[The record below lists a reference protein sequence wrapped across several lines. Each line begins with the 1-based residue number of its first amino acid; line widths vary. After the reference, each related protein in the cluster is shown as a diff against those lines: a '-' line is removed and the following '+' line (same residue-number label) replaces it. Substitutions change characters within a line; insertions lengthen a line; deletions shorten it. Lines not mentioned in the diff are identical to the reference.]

1 MGWRFHKSAKMGPFR
16 LNFSKKGV
24 GWSVGAAGV
33 RYTHRAD
40 GRRTVTSTIRGT
52 GISHVTDLGKAKP
65 KARPDHKLLDQA
77 STMGHSDFTPAS
89 GGSGSSGGSK
99 RPGHGCL
106 WWVVAILFWP
116 FSLSIW
122 FWRSSLVSNKALKA
136 GILAVAWVLIVLAGG
151 TSDDTTSS
159 SLPVASS
166 STPSSMIAASSE
178 VQEEEELPAES
189 TPTSE
194 PASSQ
199 DAEIQGEADS
209 APASSQEVQTAADS
223 APASSQESQEAAAA
237 SEPAAPAAS
246 ESAPAASSESAAAP
260 APVETA
266 PAPVVTTPAPAQQQE
281 VMVWISATGS
291 KYHSRSSCSNMKNP
305 SQVTLEQAQALGLTP
320 CKKCY

>member
-1 MGWRFHKSAKMGPFR
+1 MGWRFHKSTKIGPFR

-24 GWSVGAAGV
+24 GWSVGGAGV

-52 GISHVTDLGKAKP
+52 GISHVTNLGRAKP
-65 KARPDHKLLDQA
+65 KSRPEHKLLDQA

-89 GGSGSSGGSK
+89 GGSGSSGGGN

-122 FWRSSLVSNKALKA
+122 FWRSSFVSNKALKA
-136 GILAVAWVLIVLAGG
+136 GILAVAWGLILLAGG
-151 TSDDTTSS
+151 SSDDTTSS
-159 SLPVASS
+159 SLPIASS
-166 STPSSMIAASSE
+166 STASSITAVSSE
-178 VQEEEELPAES
+178 VQEEDPLAES
-189 TPTSE
+189 TPASE

-199 DAEIQGEADS
+199 EVQEEVDS
-209 APASSQEVQTAADS
+209 APASSQE
-223 APASSQESQEAAAA
+223 PQEPAAA

-246 ESAPAASSESAAAP
+246 ERAPAASSEAA
-260 APVETA
+260 VA
-266 PAPVVTTPAPAQQQE
+266 PAPVVTEPAPAAPAPAPAQPQQQE

-291 KYHSRSSCSNMKNP
+291 KYHSRASCSNMKNP

>member
-1 MGWRFHKSAKMGPFR
+1 MGWRFHKSTKIGPFR

-65 KARPDHKLLDQA
+65 KSRPDRKLLDQA

-89 GGSGSSGGSK
+89 GGSGSSGGGR

-106 WWVVAILFWP
+106 WWGLAILFWP

-122 FWRSSLVSNKALKA
+122 FWRSSFVSNKALKA
-136 GILAVAWVLIVLAGG
+136 GILAIAWVLILLAGG
-151 TSDDTTSS
+151 SSDDTTNS
-159 SLPVASS
+159 SLPIASS
-166 STPSSMIAASSE
+166 SAASSMIAASSE
-178 VQEEEELPAES
+178 AIEEEEPPAES
-189 TPTSE
+189 TPASE

-199 DAEIQGEADS
+199 EVQEEADS
-209 APASSQEVQTAADS
+209 APASSQE
-223 APASSQESQEAAAA
+223 PQEPAAA
-237 SEPAAPAAS
+237 SEPTAPAAS
-246 ESAPAASSESAAAP
+246 ESAPAASSEAAAAP

-266 PAPVVTTPAPAQQQE
+266 PAPVATAPAPAQPQQQA

-291 KYHSRSSCSNMKNP
+291 KYHSRASCSNMKNP
-305 SQVTLEQAQALGLTP
+305 SQVTLERAQALGLTP

>member
-1 MGWRFHKSAKMGPFR
+1 MGFRFRKSKKVGPFR
-16 LNFSKKGV
+16 INMSQKGI
-24 GWSVGAAGV
+24 GWSVGVKGL
-33 RYTHRAD
+33 RYTKKAD
-40 GRRTVTSTIRGT
+40 GGSRITASIPGT
-52 GISHVTDLGKAKP
+52 GISYVTDSKKSSRKSQP
-65 KARPDHKLLDQA
+65 KIAAPDHKLLDQA

-89 GGSGSSGGSK
+89 SGSGSSGGSK

-136 GILAVAWVLIVLAGG
+136 GILAVAWVLIVLAGSA
-151 TSDDTTSS
+151 SDDSASS
-159 SLPVASS
+159 SLPTASS
-166 STPSSMIAASSE
+166 GPASSMIAASSE
-178 VQEEEELPAES
+178 VQEEENLPAES
-189 TPTSE
+189 TPASE

-199 DAEIQGEADS
+199 DV
-209 APASSQEVQTAADS
+209 EVQSETDS

-237 SEPAAPAAS
+237 SEPTAPAAS
-246 ESAPAASSESAAAP
+246 ESIPAVSSESAAAP

>member
-1 MGWRFHKSAKMGPFR
+1 MGWRFHKSTKIGPFR

-24 GWSVGAAGV
+24 GWSVGAGGV

-65 KARPDHKLLDQA
+65 KSRPNHKLLNQA
-77 STMGHSDFTPAS
+77 SIIDRSDFTPTS
-89 GGSGSSGGSK
+89 GGSGSSGGGR

-106 WWVVAILFWP
+106 WWVLAILFWP

-151 TSDDTTSS
+151 NSTDTTSP

-166 STPSSMIAASSE
+166 GPASSMIAASSE
-178 VQEEEELPAES
+178 VQEEEDLPAES
-189 TPTSE
+189 TPASE

-199 DAEIQGEADS
+199 GIQEEADS
-209 APASSQEVQTAADS
+209 IPASSQEPQKVT
-223 APASSQESQEAAAA
+223 AA
-237 SEPAAPAAS
+237 SEPAVPAAS
-246 ESAPAASSESAAAP
+246 ESVPAASSEAAAAP

-266 PAPVVTTPAPAQQQE
+266 PAPVVTAPAPAQPQQQE
-281 VMVWISATGS
+281 VMVWISTTGS
-291 KYHSRSSCSNMKNP
+291 KYHSRSDCSNMKNP

>member
-65 KARPDHKLLDQA
+65 KSKSAHTPDHQLLDLA

-136 GILAVAWVLIVLAGG
+136 GILAVAWVLILLAGSA
-151 TSDDTTSS
+151 SDDSASS
-159 SLPVASS
+159 SLPTASS
-166 STPSSMIAASSE
+166 RPASSMIAASSE
-178 VQEEEELPAES
+178 VQEEEDLPAES
-189 TPTSE
+189 N
-194 PASSQ
+194 PAS
-199 DAEIQGEADS
+199 E
-209 APASSQEVQTAADS
+209 PASSQEVQEEADS
-223 APASSQESQEAAAA
+223 VPASSQELQETAAA
-237 SEPAAPAAS
+237 SEPAVPAS
-246 ESAPAASSESAAAP
+246 SQSAPAASSETAAP
-260 APVETA
+260 APVETEPAPAVTA
-266 PAPVVTTPAPAQQQE
+266 PAPAEPQQQE
-281 VMVWISATGS
+281 VMVWIPATGS
-291 KYHSRSSCSNMKNP
+291 KYHSRAGCSGMNNP
-305 SQVTLEQAQALGLTP
+305 RQVTLEYAQSHGYEP
-320 CKKCY
+320 CKRCY